1 MATMVVVAVAVV
13 VHGAENA
20 RTTPALT
27 VAGQA
32 FQIDGR
38 VEFLPGVS
46 LFDALGPTPPRDQ
59 DLDAI
64 KSWGVKIVRV
74 WSHWNVPI
82 YDADG
87 TLTASGD
94 RRLIQLVRR
103 LQSRGLILELVLLRP
118 GQLPGQP
125 FAIFTS
131 EGARLRA
138 IESITIA
145 LREYGNVLFDLF
157 NEHDHGD
164 GPITHV
170 ALRVLR
176 DKVKALDPD
185 RVVTV
190 SSTEYHLIDGD
201 SRVGEPQARNLRE
214 EAGTDAGAVGVD
226 VVAMHAPRTKGWAAA
241 TAGRVAALR
250 SSLDQIDR
258 RLPIYLSE
266 ENRAS
271 GDVRLPADEYRRAIT
286 GARQAGAAGW
296 VFHTEAG
303 FELRTQP
310 FLNALNPEERTA
322 LSRLQQP

>member
-1 MATMVVVAVAVV
+1 MATMAVAAVAVV
-13 VHGAENA
+13 VRGAESA

-32 FQIDGR
+32 LQIDGR
-38 VEFLPGVS
+38 VAFLPGIS

-82 YDADG
+82 YEADG

-94 RRLIQLVRR
+94 RRLIQLVQR

-125 FAIFTS
+125 FAVFAS
-131 EGARLRA
+131 ESARLRSV
-138 IESITIA
+138 ESITIA

-170 ALRVLR
+170 ALRILR

-185 RVVTV
+185 RLVTV
-190 SSTEYHLIDGD
+190 SSTEYHLIGGDG
-201 SRVGEPQARNLRE
+201 RVGEHQARNLRE

-226 VVAMHAPRTKGWAAA
+226 VVAMHFPRTKDWAAS
-241 TAGRVAALR
+241 TAGRVQALR
-250 SSLDQIDR
+250 SSLDLIDR

-271 GDVRLPADEYRRAIT
+271 GDVRLPADEYRRAIA
-286 GARQAGAAGW
+286 GAREAGAAGW
-296 VFHTEAG
+296 VFHTDAG
-303 FELRTQP
+303 FELRKQP
-310 FLNALNPEERTA
+310 FLNALNPEERIA